1 MVNTIFL
8 RFIFFFGFGRSIMSG
23 FKPKVLVVS
32 AHAADFCSRAG
43 GTIINY
49 VKAESPVRII
59 DMTYGERG
67 ESNSLWLSRKDLT
80 IEEVKAIRRE
90 EAVKAAEI
98 LGAEIRFMD
107 FDDNPLTMNRE
118 RYEKLTWE
126 IRDFHPTILLT
137 HWINDPLNP
146 DHEVTA
152 KAVLWAC
159 VKATDP
165 DEGKPITPNPEIFMF
180 EPSVPTNDLS
190 EFRPDTYIDVTEVF
204 EVKLEAL
211 KQFKTQSGL
220 PTVYTQW
227 GAFRARQ
234 AVLRHDIHGTPGK
247 RDIKYAEA
255 FKRYTPWTGKMFPLS
270 LEGC

>member
-1 MVNTIFL
+1 MFL

-49 VKAESPVRII
+49 VKAGSPVRIV

-80 IEEVKAIRRE
+80 IEKVKRIRRE

-204 EVKLEAL
+204 EVKIEAL